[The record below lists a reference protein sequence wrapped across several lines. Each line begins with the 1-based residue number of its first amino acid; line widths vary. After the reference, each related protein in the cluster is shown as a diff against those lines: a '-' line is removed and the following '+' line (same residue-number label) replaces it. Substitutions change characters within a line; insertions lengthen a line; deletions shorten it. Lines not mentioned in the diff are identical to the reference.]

1 MIKEPEMKMNQPLG
15 RRLSLISKDFL
26 EVLHSKLHHIE
37 LERNFYAL
45 ILISKAK
52 GDITQQELATQLES
66 DKVTI
71 VRIIDYLT
79 EKGYVTRSDHKE
91 DRRKYCL
98 TLTTKG
104 EQEIFDIEEALFE
117 VHNLCFKGLTEK
129 EIETFNKT
137 LLVIQKNL
145 KQ

>member
-1 MIKEPEMKMNQPLG
+1 MIKECQMNMNQPLG
-15 RRLSLISKDFL
+15 RRLSLIAKDFL
-26 EVLHSKLHHIE
+26 DVLHSKLSHIE

-45 ILISKAK
+45 ILIGKAE

-98 TLTTKG
+98 TLTSKG
-104 EQEIFDIEEALFE
+104 EQEIHVIESALID
-117 VHNLCFKGLTEK
+117 VHKISFNGLTEK
-129 EIETFNKT
+129 EIDTF
-137 LLVIQKNL
+137 
-145 KQ
+145 